1 MSDRHTALVLFL
13 AAAACFALLWILI
26 DTNPF

>member
-1 MSDRHTALVLFL
+1 MSDRRTTVLLFL
-13 AAAACFALLWILI
+13 AAAISFALLWILI

>member
-1 MSDRHTALVLFL
+1 MSDRRTVLMLFL
-13 AAAACFALLWILI
+13 AAAASFALLWILI